1 MGTIVSRKRADGSR
15 SHTGQ
20 IVIKKLGQIVHRE
33 AKTFDAHAAAVSWL
47 RDRES
52 ELAKRGTLEKLQ
64 APGTSRT
71 LTDAIDHYTRETNK
85 VIGRTKEQVLNSIK
99 AYDIA
104 DLDCAAVTST
114 EIVAFAKQ
122 LLDGGRQ
129 PSTVGNYFS
138 HLSAIF
144 QIARPAWGYALDE
157 KQMGDAQK
165 VLTKMGIIG
174 KSKSRDRRPTL
185 AELDRLMD
193 FFVERSIKRPSA
205 LPMHRVI
212 ALAIFTTRRQDEIA
226 RQQMADVEI
235 AHKRMMVRDMKHPG
249 EKIGN
254 DVWCELTDEAIAIIK
269 AMRAKVSV
277 FEDSTADAISPPSP
291 APARC
296 SASTICTF
304 TICATKASRGCSRW
318 AAPSRRQPACPVIAR
333 GPACSA
339 TATSARPA
347 TSSRTGSGSRSSP
360 GPTSRARTASPPPS
374 RYASRWWPEPPH
386 RLSNGPVRAL
396 APIARGL
403 PRAAYSRFNGVA
415 RRRDPDRADCRNIVF
430 SGVATMARHL
440 LLAITLIGI
449 AGLLNSPAQALLPL
463 RCDDL
468 VARCT
473 LCPTPSGGVFPAN
486 SCMAACDRKVTAC
499 LVRAHDAFHRRWWR

>member
-1 MGTIVSRKRADGSR
+1 MGTIVSRKRANGSK

-33 AKTFDAHAAAVSWL
+33 AKTFDTHAEAVSWL

-52 ELAKRGTLEKLQ
+52 ELAKSGALEKLQ
-64 APGTSRT
+64 EPGIGKT
-71 LTDAIDHYTRETNK
+71 LSDAIDHYTRETNK

-114 EIVAFAKQ
+114 KIVTFAKQ

-129 PSTVGNYFS
+129 PSTVGNYIS

-157 KQMGDAQK
+157 KQMADAQT
-165 VLTKMGIIG
+165 VLTKLGIIG
-174 KSKSRDRRPTL
+174 KSNSRDRRPTL
-185 AELDRLMD
+185 AELDRLME

-212 ALAIFTTRRQDEIA
+212 ALAIFTTRRQEELA
-226 RQQMADVEI
+226 RQQIADVEI
-235 AHKRMMVRDMKHPG
+235 AHKRMLVRDMKHPG

-254 DVWCELTDEAIAIIK
+254 DIWCELTDEAVTIIE
-269 AMRAKVSV
+269 AMRAKDNV
-277 FEDSTADAISPPSP
+277 FRGSTADAIS
-291 APARC
+291 
-296 SASTICTF
+296 ASFTRACALLGIHDLHF
-304 TICATKASRGCSRW
+304 TICATRASRACSRW
-318 AAPSRRQPACPVIAR
+318 AAPSRRPPACRVIAR

-360 GPTSRARTASPPPS
+360 SPTSRARTASSPPS
-374 RYASRWWPEPPH
+374 RCSSRSPPEE
-386 RLSNGPVRAL
+386 RGPA
-396 APIARGL
+396 ARQL
-403 PRAAYSRFNGVA
+403 HP
-415 RRRDPDRADCRNIVF
+415 
-430 SGVATMARHL
+430 
-440 LLAITLIGI
+440 
-449 AGLLNSPAQALLPL
+449 LN
-463 RCDDL
+463 
-468 VARCT
+468 T
-473 LCPTPSGGVFPAN
+473 G
-486 SCMAACDRKVTAC
+486 
-499 LVRAHDAFHRRWWR
+499 

>member
-129 PSTVGNYFS
+129 PSTVGNYIS

-157 KQMGDAQK
+157 KQMTDAQK
-165 VLTKMGIIG
+165 VLTKLGIIG
-174 KSKSRDRRPTL
+174 KSNSRDRRPTL
-185 AELDRLMD
+185 AELDRLME

-212 ALAIFTTRRQDEIA
+212 ALAIFTTRRQEELA
-226 RQQMADVEI
+226 RQQMADVEV

-254 DVWCELTDEAIAIIK
+254 DVWCELTDEAVAIIK
-269 AMRAKVSV
+269 AMRAKDYV
-277 FEDSTADAISPPSP
+277 FEGSTADAIS
-291 APARC
+291 
-296 SASTICTF
+296 ASF
-304 TICATKASRGCSRW
+304 TR
-318 AAPSRRQPACPVIAR
+318 AC
-333 GPACSA
+333 
-339 TATSARPA
+339 
-347 TSSRTGSGSRSSP
+347 
-360 GPTSRARTASPPPS
+360 
-374 RYASRWWPEPPH
+374 
-386 RLSNGPVRAL
+386 
-396 APIARGL
+396 
-403 PRAAYSRFNGVA
+403 
-415 RRRDPDRADCRNIVF
+415 
-430 SGVATMARHL
+430 
-440 LLAITLIGI
+440 
-449 AGLLNSPAQALLPL
+449 ALLGI
-463 RCDDL
+463 DDL
-468 VARCT
+468 HFHDLRHEGISRLFEMGRTIPQAASV
-473 LCPTPSGGVFPAN
+473 SGHRSWASLQRYSHIRATTDQFAN
-486 SCMAACDRKVTAC
+486 WKWHAVVTKPYEPGKDRKPAAKPVELKIA
-499 LVRAHDAFHRRWWR
+499 A